1 MAQAVAYLRVS
12 GQGQIDGDGFD
23 RQTDA
28 IRAYARK
35 ARLRIADEDWFRD
48 AGVSGTREL
57 ENRPA
62 LAALL
67 DRVESNGVRIVIVER
82 ADRLA
87 RDLMVSEII
96 LSKFREAG
104 VKVFSADGVELTAD
118 DDPARG
124 LIRQVLAAVAEYDK
138 RVTVLKLRAARERI
152 RRRGE
157 TCEGRK
163 PYGHHPAEQDVVAL
177 MKQLRR
183 KTPKGPR
190 RSYAAIAEELNARD
204 IPTRTGGKWQPRTV
218 CGILSRGATSA

>member
-1 MAQAVAYLRVS
+1 MAKAVGYLRVS
-12 GQGQIDGDGFD
+12 GRGQIDGDGFD
-23 RQTDA
+23 RQADA
-28 IRAYARK
+28 IRTYARK
-35 ARLRIADEDWFRD
+35 ARLQIADDDWFRD
-48 AGVSGTREL
+48 AGVSGSREL

-67 DRVESNGVRIVIVER
+67 DRVESNGVRIVLVER

-87 RDLMVSEII
+87 RDLMISEVI
-96 LSKFREAG
+96 LSKFRGAG
-104 VKVFSADGVELTAD
+104 VKVFASDGTELTAD

-152 RRRGE
+152 RGRGAA
-157 TCEGRK
+157 CEGRK
-163 PYGHHPAEQDVVAL
+163 PYGYHPAEQEVLNL

-183 KTPKGPR
+183 KAPKQAR
-190 RSYAAIAEELNARD
+190 RSYAAIAQILNARA

-218 CGILSRGATSA
+218 YGILSRAE